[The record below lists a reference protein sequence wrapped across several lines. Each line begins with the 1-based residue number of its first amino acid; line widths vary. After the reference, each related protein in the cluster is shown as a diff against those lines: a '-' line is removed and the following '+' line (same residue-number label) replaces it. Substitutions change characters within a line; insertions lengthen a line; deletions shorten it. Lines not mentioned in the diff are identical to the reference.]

1 MNEFKIPPISTL
13 VGSTLGNFFRVLTGE
28 EISPRYYYK
37 IFLTA
42 LIILIITPLHWW
54 EKIVFSRKLKHFKLE
69 KAPLFII
76 GHWRSGTTLLHNV
89 LCKDPSSGFMTTY
102 FSLFPNN
109 LASKWFFRMFIK
121 LNIPG
126 KRPSDNMELNINY
139 PQEDEFAFSNCQ
151 PYAYYNFFYF
161 PSQYREIYEKTI
173 CHKQL
178 NEKEIEYWYTSYD
191 RLLKKA
197 LIDSGGSR
205 LIIKNPVNTA
215 RIDKIL
221 KLYPDARFLYIYRN
235 PVTVFYS
242 TQNFYRKLFPQ
253 LWLREVDQGFIDN
266 LILDVYQ
273 RLLAD
278 YQTQKALIP
287 HGNLMELRFEEF
299 EKNPAEELKK
309 IYSGLLN
316 EDYKVVEP
324 YLIKYLNSLSGYS
337 KNTYSV
343 PGNSLKKVLSE
354 WGHYMKLY
362 NYDIPDDLV
371 VTEATEGDLRI

>member
-1 MNEFKIPPISTL
+1 MNDFKIPPISTL
-13 VGSTLGNFFRVLTGE
+13 VGSTLRNFFLVLKGE
-28 EISPRYYYK
+28 RISPRYYHK
-37 IFLTA
+37 IFLTF
-42 LIILIITPLHWW
+42 LIIFIITPLHWW
-54 EKIVFSRKLKHFKLE
+54 EEVVFNKKLKRFKFE

-76 GHWRSGTTLLHNV
+76 GHWRSGTTLLHNI

-126 KRPSDNMELNINY
+126 KRPSDNMELNINF

-151 PYAYYNFFYF
+151 PHAYYNFFYF
-161 PSQYREIYEKTI
+161 PSQYRKFYEEAIQNK
-173 CHKQL
+173 HLK
-178 NEKEIEYWYTSYD
+178 EKEIEHWYISYD

-197 LIDSGGSR
+197 LMDSGGSR

-221 KLYPDARFLYIYRN
+221 KLYPDAKFLYIYRN
-235 PVTVFYS
+235 PITVFYS

-253 LWLREVDQGFIDN
+253 LWLKEVDPGFIDN

-273 RLLAD
+273 RLLSD
-278 YQTQKALIP
+278 YQTQKLLIP
-287 HGNLMELRFEEF
+287 PGNLMELRFEEF
-299 EKNPAEELKK
+299 EKNPEYELKK
-309 IYSGLLN
+309 IYSELLN
-316 EDYKVVEP
+316 EDYNLVEP
-324 YLIKYLNSLSGYS
+324 YLLKYLNSLTGYS
-337 KNTYSV
+337 KNKYSV
-343 PGNSLKKVLSE
+343 PEDSLNKVVSE
-354 WGHYMKLY
+354 WGYFMKLY

-371 VTEATEGDLRI
+371 VKGASS